1 MVGAVLIAT
10 AWLAVIALLAFA
22 ISFVAFLV
30 QTSRHRSSG
39 GWAAAAGASL
49 ILDLVFGG
57 IADALQ
63 GEGGPSFSE
72 GRASVPN
79 VAEQADHDTPATV
92 TRVGGRRHHRDI
104 APRRRALDRATM
116 VPRKAPRSK
125 RSPGEVASF

>member
-1 MVGAVLIAT
+1 MVGAVLIVT
-10 AWLAVIALLAFA
+10 ASLAVLALLAFA
-22 ISFVAFLV
+22 LSGVAFPV
-30 QTSRHRSSG
+30 QTSKHRFSE

-79 VAEQADHDTPATV
+79 VAEQADHDAPATV
-92 TRVGGRRHHRDI
+92 TRAVGDDTI
-104 APRRRALDRATM
+104 EI
-116 VPRKAPRSK
+116 
-125 RSPGEVASF
+125 SPP